1 MIYDHDDADGSRSDS
16 RDCDRAECPITH
28 LEAPPRDELDLVVLV
43 VPALR
48 PVRDAA
54 ALEVGVRE
62 VVAEREREGPRR
74 PPDAR
79 LGLEVVDAEE
89 GPTRARGIGD
99 ERTRDRPATAL
110 ERPLGAPR
118 PAEAQRAHQ
127 LELRVD
133 PPPDTPAGPQGAA

>member
-1 MIYDHDDADGSRSDS
+1 MTYDHDDAGGSPSDS
-16 RDCDRAECPITH
+16 RDDDRAERPITH

-48 PVRDAA
+48 PARDAD

-99 ERTRDRPATAL
+99 ERPGDRRPIAL
-110 ERPLGAPR
+110 ERPLGARRPAQAPSVRRRRGSPDGRTPR
-118 PAEAQRAHQ
+118 P
-127 LELRVD
+127 
-133 PPPDTPAGPQGAA
+133 